1 MIIWTML
8 PELWSVADIMFCHFG
23 SFFAL
28 IPYYLPRKS
37 NFGKNVKKPWT
48 HYPFTYVYN
57 NWRSYDVWFLTYKA
71 RQSFCHFGSSFALW
85 TSEQFKKSKF
95 WKNQYNTWRY
105 YHFTLVYHK
114 WQSYGVWFL
123 RYGAQQTEFFVILD
137 NFLPFY
143 RTYNWKN
150 KNFEKTK
157 TILGDIIILHMCNMN
172 KNHDVWF
179 LRHWAWQTDL
189 FLIFDH
195 FLPFYHSPPNNPEN
209 QNFEKIKKQ
218 LEISFHI
225 SVP

>member
-1 MIIWTML
+1 MRNKNNDHLNYASWIMECGRHNVLSFWVIFCPYTIL
-8 PELWSVADIMFCHFG
+8 FTPKIKLW
-23 SFFAL
+23 
-28 IPYYLPRKS
+28 
-37 NFGKNVKKPWT
+37 KNVKKPWT
-48 HYPFTYVYN
+48 HYPFTYVYH

-157 TILGDIIILHMCNMN
+157 TILGEILSFYTCVTWIKIMMY
-172 KNHDVWF
+172 DSWDTE
-179 LRHWAWQTDL
+179 RDRQ
-189 FLIFDH
+189 IF
-195 FLPFYHSPPNNPEN
+195 F
-209 QNFEKIKKQ
+209 
-218 LEISFHI
+218 
-225 SVP
+225 